1 VTSGSTFLD
10 FSDADLRAALM
21 RTIRLTAILAAL
33 LFVVLSVTIGWRSGV
48 LLLVGALI
56 SASGIWEWQRLVNAV
71 NARLDQ
77 QRNSRPLGPVLLAFF
92 LRLLIAAGL
101 LYGSLKCFHGSVF
114 ALVAGLALAVVG
126 LSIEAVRLLKA

>member
-1 VTSGSTFLD
+1 MTGSSTFLD
-10 FSDADLRAALM
+10 FSDADLKAALI
-21 RTIRLTAILAAL
+21 RAIRLTAILASV
-33 LFVVLSVTIGWRSGV
+33 LFVVLAITIGWQSGA

-56 SASGIWEWQRLVNAV
+56 SASGLWEWQRLIQAI

-77 QRNSRPLGPVLLAFF
+77 QQNPRPMWPVLISFF
-92 LRLLIAAGL
+92 LRLLVAAGL

-114 ALVAGLALAVVG
+114 ALVAGLALAIVG

>member
-21 RTIRLTAILAAL
+21 RAIRLTAILAAL

-77 QRNSRPLGPVLLAFF
+77 QKNSRPLGPVLLAFF